1 LIFLDLRFPGIGID
15 LALSFSTI
23 PSNSK
28 GGISMKAYSD
38 KDIAK
43 LNDFLKNEIAAVET
57 YGQCIAKSD
66 RFPTLE
72 RLIELRQSHAER
84 ASLLKE
90 RIVALGG
97 KPAEGAGVWGGVA
110 KLVEGGAKAFGEKA
124 ALSAL
129 EEGED
134 KGLKDYNTEIDDLS
148 DSSRQFV
155 ASMILP
161 EQQRSHDALSR
172 MLR

>member
-1 LIFLDLRFPGIGID
+1 MD
-15 LALSFSTI
+15 
-23 PSNSK
+23 N
-28 GGISMKAYSD
+28 YSD
-38 KDIAK
+38 KDIDK
-43 LNDFLKNEIAAVET
+43 LNDFLKSEIAAVET
-57 YGQCIAKSD
+57 YDQAIEKTGQSSNVVQ
-66 RFPTLE
+66 
-72 RLIELRQSHAER
+72 RLVELRQSHANR

-97 KPAEGAGVWGGVA
+97 EPAEGSGLWGGFA

-124 ALSAL
+124 ALEAL

-134 KGLKDYNTEIDDLS
+134 KGLQEYRDEIDDLS
-148 DSSRQFV
+148 DASRQFV

-161 EQQRSHDALSR
+161 EQQRSHDTMSR

>member
-1 LIFLDLRFPGIGID
+1 
-15 LALSFSTI
+15 
-23 PSNSK
+23 
-28 GGISMKAYSD
+28 MKTYSD
-38 KDIAK
+38 KDITK

-57 YGQCIAKSD
+57 YGQCIEKTD
-66 RFPTLE
+66 KPQIMP
-72 RLIELRQSHAER
+72 RLLELRQSHQGR
-84 ASLLKE
+84 ARLLRE

-97 KPAEGAGVWGGVA
+97 KPAEGAGMWGGVA
-110 KLVEGGAKAFGEKA
+110 KLVEGGAKVFGEKA

-134 KGLKDYNTEIDDLS
+134 KGLNDYRTEMDDLS
-148 DSSRQFV
+148 DATRQFV

-172 MLR
+172 MLH